1 MPLPSPRRHHS
12 TRTHRPHARYHAIR
26 RPGAPAPGGVAAAL
40 MAAAALAEAAG
51 ARVVIL
57 AAVPAPRL
65 VMAPPTAAPAGPA
78 ATPLER
84 ARADLRALDLD
95 IQFAPDTHA
104 RARLEMDRLDL
115 AARVAAL
122 TERRTGGPAR

>member
-1 MPLPSPRRHHS
+1 MPSLSPRRHHS

-65 VMAPPTAAPAGPA
+65 VMAPPTAA
-78 ATPLER
+78 
-84 ARADLRALDLD
+84 
-95 IQFAPDTHA
+95 
-104 RARLEMDRLDL
+104 RARLEMDRIDL

-122 TERRTGGPAR
+122 TARRTGGPAR